1 MQVLKNIY
9 FRSSFFFFLLGLAFV
24 FTLAF
29 FIETLFVVA
38 QGTLILFTTA
48 CVWDVVFLFAIRKP
62 LSISR
67 IYPDKLSNGDQN
79 DFQIRL
85 ESRYPRTVK
94 ARVLEELPVQLQ
106 VRNFE
111 FDQTLK
117 SRIPEEIHYQLRPVK
132 RGVYS
137 FGSCIALIRY
147 LGFFERRIVLKEK
160 CDLPC
165 YPSFIQLRKYMLMA
179 SMNRLSEIG
188 VKKIRRVG
196 ATLEFDRVKEYA
208 RGDEYRFINW
218 KATGKANKLMVNQ
231 YQDER
236 SQPIYSFIDLGR
248 AMRMPFDGLTL
259 LDYAINASLV
269 LSNVTI
275 VKHDR
280 AGLLTFSKGIEKHI
294 AAEKRNHQMYLISES
309 LYKVQ
314 TDFSES
320 EFGNL
325 YSYTKRN
332 INQRS
337 LIFLYTN
344 FESIDGLNRQLPYLK
359 LMNKSHSLVVVL
371 FKNIELLNLSRQKAD
386 RTIDIYN
393 QIISEKFLYEKQLI
407 IQELQSHGIQTIYTE
422 PSHLTVNSINKYL
435 EVKARGIFQ

>member
-1 MQVLKNIY
+1 MQVFKNIY
-9 FRSSFFFFLLGLAFV
+9 FRSFFFFLLLGLAF
-24 FTLAF
+24 AF
-29 FIETLFVVA
+29 ILTFFFDRLFVVPQVA
-38 QGTLILFTTA
+38 LFLFIVV
-48 CVWDVVFLFAIRKP
+48 CVWDLVFLFAKKKP
-62 LSISR
+62 VIIKR
-67 IYPDKLSNGDQN
+67 VYPDKLSNGDFN
-79 DFQIRL
+79 DFQILL
-85 ESRYPRTVK
+85 ESSYPFTVK
-94 ARVLEELPVQLQ
+94 VRVLEEFPVQFQ
-106 VRNFE
+106 ERNF
-111 FDQTLK
+111 QIVQVLNNTA
-117 SRIPEEIHYQLRPVK
+117 PETIHYQLRPVK
-132 RGVYS
+132 RGIYS
-137 FGSCIALIRY
+137 FGRCIVLVRY
-147 LGFFERRIVLKEK
+147 LGLFERRIILKETL
-160 CDLPC
+160 DLPC

-179 SMNRLSEIG
+179 STNRLSEIG
-188 VKKIRRVG
+188 VKRIRRVG

-248 AMRMPFDGLTL
+248 AMRMPFEGLTL

-275 VKHDR
+275 LKHDR
-280 AGLLTFSKGIEKHI
+280 AGLLTFSKRIEKHI
-294 AAEKRNHQMYLISES
+294 AAEKRNHQMFLISES
-309 LYKVQ
+309 LYNVQ

-325 YSYTKRN
+325 YTYTKRN

-344 FESIDGLNRQLPYLK
+344 FESIDSLNRQLPYLK
-359 LMNKSHSLVVVL
+359 LINKSHSLVVIL
-371 FKNIELLNLSRQKAD
+371 FKNTELESLSRQKAD